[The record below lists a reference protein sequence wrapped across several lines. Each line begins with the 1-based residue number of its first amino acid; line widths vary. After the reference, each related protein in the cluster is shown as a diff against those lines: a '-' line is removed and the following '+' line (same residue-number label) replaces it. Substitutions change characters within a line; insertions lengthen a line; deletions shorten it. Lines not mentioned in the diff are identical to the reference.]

1 MTTAAELAE
10 YVGSPNPEEP
20 ALDDALAT
28 ADALVSEYIYAHEDY
43 YLYKEP
49 APVEI
54 HPTSGVPQAVKDR
67 AVLEVAAELYHR
79 KNTKNGIAQFAVPDM
94 ASPIRIARDPM
105 VAAYPILNRF
115 LMRGGLA

>member
-1 MTTAAELAE
+1 MAEPLA
-10 YVGSPNPEEP
+10 
-20 ALDDALAT
+20 
-28 ADALVSEYIYAHEDY
+28 
-43 YLYKEP
+43 
-49 APVEI
+49 
-54 HPTSGVPQAVKDR
+54 DR
-67 AVLEVAAELYHR
+67 VIRRIGQAAELYHR